1 MIINPTEGYRVAFP
15 TDEHFPFQDEYAR
28 NLALQIVRDFDP
40 NLLICG
46 SDGVDFYSLSKFDK
60 DPKRAFDL
68 QTEITSWR
76 RGVREW
82 ATAAPNARKVFIPGN
97 HEDRLRRYIWRHPEM
112 AGLNALS
119 LNNLLGLQDLDVEC
133 EESIIGENYGQS
145 EVEIG
150 PLVIKHGSVVRKHS
164 AYTARGEMDKEFYNV
179 PVLLTGHVHRGGT
192 HYATTRRGI
201 VRGYECFCLCD
212 TNPSYV
218 NSPNW
223 QQGIV
228 IATIYGTLVQVEPIP
243 FFKEGGV
250 RRAIWRDTVYTS

>member
-1 MIINPTEGYRVAFP
+1 MIINPTEGYKVAFP
-15 TDEHFPFQDEYAR
+15 TDEHFPFQDELAR
-28 NLALQIVRDFDP
+28 NVALQIVRDFDP
-40 NLLICG
+40 DLLICG
-46 SDGVDFYSLSKFDK
+46 SDGLDFYSLSKFDK
-60 DPKRAFDL
+60 DPKRQFDL
-68 QTEITSWR
+68 QTEITAWR
-76 RGVREW
+76 RGIREW
-82 ATAAPNARKVFIPGN
+82 EAAAPTARKVFIPGN

-119 LNNLLGLQDLDVEC
+119 LKNLLGLENLNVEC
-133 EESIIGENYGQS
+133 DEAIIGENYGQS

-164 AYTARGEMDKEFYNV
+164 AYTARGEMDKEFYNI

-201 VRGYECFCLCD
+201 VRGYESFCLCD
-212 TNPSYV
+212 TDPAYV

-243 FFKEGGV
+243 FFTEGGI
-250 RRAIWRDTVYTS
+250 RRAIWRDTVYSS